1 VSTIPETHALMHTGL
16 VMPFRHPHIV
26 SLRSIP
32 TPNGTALVGILRF
45 AGRDIGTIEDNG
57 TGGGLWFRHVAR
69 EYDHRWLDS
78 IAAQCRL
85 NGQPVTRAQLLNLL
99 VEEWQV
105 CDHWLNAI
113 AAGHTLARLI
123 IDGATELT
131 TPVHIKTPLRQA
143 DLIGLDAE
151 LAQVAD
157 DPRGHWLI
165 WNGTAWQPVTDPAP
179 DSEQDEADR

>member
-1 VSTIPETHALMHTGL
+1 L
-16 VMPFRHPHIV
+16 VV
-26 SLRSIP
+26 SLRSLP

-45 AGRDIGTIEDNG
+45 AGHDVGTIEDDGN
-57 TGGGLWFRHVAR
+57 GGGLWFRHVAR
-69 EYDHRWLDS
+69 EHDYRWLDS

-85 NGQPVTRAQLLNLL
+85 NGKPITRTQLLNLL

-113 AAGHTLARLI
+113 SVGHTLARFI
-123 IDGATELT
+123 IDDATELT
-131 TPVHIKTPLRQA
+131 TPVRVKTPLQPA
-143 DLIGLDAE
+143 DLIGLDTE

-165 WNGTAWQPVTDPAP
+165 WNGNAWQPITDPAQP
-179 DSEQDEADR
+179 QTQDGDDR